1 MRCIFA
7 AIIALPLAM
16 PTASKVSA
24 QPAKM
29 GAGESAQTI
38 ERVRA
43 AEREWL
49 DAYYRV
55 DMKALDTLESDDFT
69 LIVPPG
75 ILTKPQQLSAMQTY
89 VSRAGGASASAP
101 QLYALSDQTIRIYG
115 DAALVTDTCV
125 VPENNASPLTSAGRY
140 WQTEVWRNE
149 GGNWKIVHMHV
160 SPHMHG
166 M

>member
-1 MRCIFA
+1 MRYSIV

-16 PTASKVSA
+16 PIASKVSA
-24 QPAKM
+24 QSAKA
-29 GAGESAQTI
+29 GAGASAQNV
-38 ERVRA
+38 EQVRA

-49 DAYYRV
+49 DAYYRA
-55 DMKALDTLESDDFT
+55 DMKALDTVESDDFT

-75 ILTKPQQLSAMQTY
+75 MLTKPQQLSAMQAHL
-89 VSRAGGASASAP
+89 SQAGGASASAP
-101 QLYALSDQTIRIYG
+101 LLYALSDQTIRIYG
-115 DAALVTDTCV
+115 DAALVTDTCA
-125 VPENNASPLTSAGRY
+125 VPENASQLTSAGRY
-140 WQTEVWRNE
+140 WQTEVWRKE